1 MLATGAAMFG
11 RLRTTLAAVRIGA
24 TSSAPMEA
32 AANSF
37 AHSVALLRQHI

>member
-11 RLRTTLAAVRIGA
+11 RLRTTLAVVRIGA

-32 AANSF
+32 PANSF
-37 AHSVALLRQHI
+37 ANLLPCCGNA